1 VITESVSKPKEGI
14 SPTEKLICVVYPAEG
29 PVCAA
34 EKFLNSEQLVMGIV
48 ICVILCMPTLVF
60 LKITAFFCG

>member
-1 VITESVSKPKEGI
+1 MIIESVSKPKEGI
-14 SPTEKLICVVYPAEG
+14 NPTEKFICFVYQAEG
-29 PVCAA
+29 FVCTA

-48 ICVILCMPTLVF
+48 ICGKLCVPSLVF